1 VKEELDDA
9 VPPHALLDVSVSK
22 SKAELATRGGL
33 ANRQLPSVK
42 KSGALSNSSS
52 EYGLTTDDSAAEEEE
67 EEEEGMLEDE
77 PLRQYNSNET

>member
-1 VKEELDDA
+1 MAVYCQVAVKEELDDA

-42 KSGALSNSSS
+42 KSSGAMSNSSS
-52 EYGLTTDDSAAEEEE
+52 EYGLTTDDSDDEEAE
-67 EEEEGMLEDE
+67 
-77 PLRQYNSNET
+77 YNSNEC